1 MVQFK
6 FRSDRS
12 AQLRIESI
20 FGFVRFGF
28 GFSGLS
34 VSTRRRRFL
43 NVFLMALQNQIEI
56 SFSGFRIFLNV
67 ACIFLLMALA
77 QNIHCP
83 RVRDSI
89 PRSPTTPFAFSG
101 LLTVFSFFFSETRR
115 AEKKKVYFILFLF
128 FSLILFKFFFGFSPL
143 PPSHQRPSPFF
154 FFC

>member
-34 VSTRRRRFL
+34 VSTCRRRFL

-77 QNIHCP
+77 QSIHCP

-101 LLTVFSFFFSETRR
+101 LLTVFSFFFLKRGGQKR
-115 AEKKKVYFILFLF
+115 KKFILFY
-128 FSLILFKFFFGFSPL
+128 
-143 PPSHQRPSPFF
+143 FF
-154 FFC
+154 FFH